1 MPTIDDL
8 ILEKKRY
15 GLEQKISNCEKR
27 KLKQGMPVQKIIG
40 YIEMSDVTIKLN
52 KKVLIP
58 RYETEELV
66 ELAKEVISKNKYTKI
81 LDMCSGSGY
90 IGLAIKKWN
99 PNLKVVCVDIDKN
112 AISQTKINAKL
123 NNVNVEIIQS
133 NLFTN
138 VFEKFDLIISNP
150 PYIDIVEKSTMSDSV
165 LNFEPHHA
173 LFAND
178 QGMFFYKQ
186 IELESSDY
194 LLPNGKLMFEINP
207 LQEEYFKNKKYT
219 NFKDINGKTRF
230 SVLK

>member
-90 IGLAIKKWN
+90 IGLAIKK
-99 PNLKVVCVDIDKN
+99 
-112 AISQTKINAKL
+112 
-123 NNVNVEIIQS
+123 
-133 NLFTN
+133 
-138 VFEKFDLIISNP
+138 
-150 PYIDIVEKSTMSDSV
+150 
-165 LNFEPHHA
+165 
-173 LFAND
+173 
-178 QGMFFYKQ
+178 
-186 IELESSDY
+186 
-194 LLPNGKLMFEINP
+194 
-207 LQEEYFKNKKYT
+207 
-219 NFKDINGKTRF
+219 
-230 SVLK
+230 